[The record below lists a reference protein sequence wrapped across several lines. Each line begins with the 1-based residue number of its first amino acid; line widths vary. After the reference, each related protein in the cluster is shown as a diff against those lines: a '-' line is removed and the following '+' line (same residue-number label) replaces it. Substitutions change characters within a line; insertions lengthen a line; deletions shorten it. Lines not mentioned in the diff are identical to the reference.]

1 VPIASTIYAIAGELG
16 LEVFSLSLASSLS
29 VFIPLLYVCY
39 PNTIS
44 NSSMDDTFL
53 QRAVAAVPKK
63 SILLIEDI
71 DCAFPSPRDPSEQSS
86 EDIQD
91 AYARMYAQTSGV
103 AGYPPMMSGKSRV
116 TLSGLL
122 NVLDGIGS
130 EEGKIFFATVRH
142 RTLYLLQNH

>member
-1 VPIASTIYAIAGELG
+1 
-16 LEVFSLSLASSLS
+16 
-29 VFIPLLYVCY
+29 
-39 PNTIS
+39 
-44 NSSMDDTFL
+44 MDDSLL

-71 DCAFPSPRDPSEQSS
+71 DCAFPTPRDPSDQTS

-91 AYARMYAQTSGV
+91 AYARMYAHTGGV
-103 AGYPPMMSGKSRV
+103 GGFPPMMSGMSRV

-142 RTLYLLQNH
+142 RTLYRYKIIDSSHTRRTTSSALTLH